1 MAHKVK
7 CYYCNMIFDRD
18 KTVDCVAVSARRYA
32 HLECHI
38 NAQSKKSQEEQDLE
52 ALEEYILKL
61 LQLENITPRVR
72 KQINDFKAQYNY
84 TYTGMRKALVYFYEV
99 KGNNTEKANGGIGII
114 PYIYNDAYNY
124 YYSIWVANQTNDA
137 KLVEQYQPQERVIK
151 IPPPKRV
158 EKKRKLF
165 SFLDEEEDASG
176 V

>member
-52 ALEEYILKL
+52 ALEEYILQL

-99 KGNNTEKANGGIGII
+99 KGNSKDKANGGIGIV
-114 PYIYNDAYNY
+114 PYIYEESYRYFFEQWQRKQKNAELQIDNY
-124 YYSIWVANQTNDA
+124 V
-137 KLVEQYQPQERVIK
+137 PQSKVVTIVS
-151 IPPPKRV
+151 PKKTPI
-158 EKKRKLF
+158 KKRLF
-165 SFLDEEEDASG
+165 SFLD
-176 V
+176 